1 MTKFRFALAAL
12 PLAIL
17 AGCGDGAGNV
27 TAPAG
32 SVANVAA
39 PAGANWVE
47 TVNVSPEG
55 GYVMGNPNAPIKL
68 VEFGSRT
75 CHVCAAFEEEGVP
88 ALKEKYISTGKV
100 SYEFRDF
107 LRGPVD
113 IAGALIAS
121 CNGTAPFFPLTEQM
135 MRGQEELLTKAQAS
149 LDQAAAAR
157 ISALPPAQQ
166 MTAIAEAVGFIDWA
180 KQRGVAE
187 PKLRQCLADTAK
199 IDALVAANTK
209 ATEEFEISGTP
220 TFLLNGRK
228 VEGTTWTQVEALL
241 KNAGA

>member
-1 MTKFRFALAAL
+1 VLTKFRFVLAAL
-12 PLAIL
+12 PIAIL

-32 SVANVAA
+32 SVTTVAA
-39 PAGANWVE
+39 PAGANWTE

-55 GYVMGNPNAPIKL
+55 GYVMGNPNAAIKL

-88 ALKEKYISTGKV
+88 ALKEKYIASGKV
-100 SYEFRDF
+100 SYEFRDY
-107 LRGPVD
+107 LRNPID

-135 MRGQEELLTKAQAS
+135 MKGQEEIMAKAQT
-149 LDQAAAAR
+149 LDQAASQR

-166 MTAIAEAVGFIDWA
+166 FTAFAEAVGLIEWS

-199 IDALVAANTK
+199 ADALVAANAK
-209 ATEEFEISGTP
+209 ATEEFQIAGTP
-220 TFLLNGRK
+220 TFLLNGGK
-228 VEGTTWTQVEALL
+228 VEGTTWTQIEALL

>member
-1 MTKFRFALAAL
+1 M
-12 PLAIL
+12 I
-17 AGCGDGAGNV
+17 AGCGDGAGNGT
-27 TAPAG
+27 TAAP
-32 SVANVAA
+32 VANVAA
-39 PAGANWVE
+39 PAGTNWVE

-75 CHVCAAFEEEGVP
+75 CHVCAAFEEEGVAP
-88 ALKEKYISTGKV
+88 LKEKYISTGKL

-107 LRGPVD
+107 LRNPID

-135 MRGQEELLTKAQAS
+135 MKGQEEILAKAQT
-149 LDQAAAAR
+149 LDQAASQR
-157 ISALPPAQQ
+157 IAVLPPAQQ
-166 MTAIAEAVGFIDWA
+166 FTAYAEAVGLIDWA

-199 IDALVAANTK
+199 ADALVAATTK
-209 ATEEFEISGTP
+209 ASEEFEIQGTP
-220 TFLLNGRK
+220 TFLINGRK
-228 VEGTTWTQVEALL
+228 VDGTSWAQIEPQL
-241 KNAGA
+241 KAAGG

>member
-1 MTKFRFALAAL
+1 MTRLPLLAA
-12 PLAIL
+12 AIPAL
-17 AGCGDGAGNV
+17 MIAGCGDGAGNS
-27 TAPAG
+27 TNAAP
-32 SVANVAA
+32 VANVAA
-39 PAGANWVE
+39 PAGTNWVE

-75 CHVCAAFEEEGVP
+75 CHVCAAFEEEGVEP
-88 ALKEKYISTGKV
+88 LKEKYISTGKV

-107 LRGPVD
+107 LRNPVD

-135 MRGQEELLTKAQAS
+135 MKGQDEIMAKVQAMDPAAQ
-149 LDQAAAAR
+149 QR
-157 ISALPPAQQ
+157 IATLPPAQQ
-166 MTAIAEAVGFIDWA
+166 FSAFAEAAGLIDWA

-199 IDALVAANTK
+199 ADALVAATTRD
-209 ATEEFEISGTP
+209 AEEFEIQGTP
-220 TFLLNGRK
+220 TFLINGSK
-228 VEGTTWTQVEALL
+228 VDGTSWAQIEPQL
-241 KNAGA
+241 KAAGG

>member
-1 MTKFRFALAAL
+1 MTKFRFAIAAL
-12 PLAIL
+12 PFALL

-39 PAGANWVE
+39 PAGSNWLE

-55 GYVMGNPNAPIKL
+55 GYVMGNPDAPIKL
-68 VEFGSRT
+68 VEYGSRT
-75 CHVCAAFEEEGVP
+75 CHVCAAFEDEGVP
-88 ALKEKYISTGKV
+88 ALKANYVATGKV

-107 LRGPVD
+107 MRNPID

-135 MRGQEELLTKAQAS
+135 MRGQEELLNRAQG
-149 LDQAAAAR
+149 LDQATQQR
-157 ISALPPAQQ
+157 LGTLPPEQLLPAY
-166 MTAIAEAVGFIDWA
+166 AEAVGLIEWG

-187 PKLRQCLADTAK
+187 PKLRQCLADTTKA
-199 IDALVAANTK
+199 DALAK
-209 ATEEFEISGTP
+209 ATADASQKFEIQGTP

-228 VEGTTWTQVEALL
+228 VDGTTWTVVEQAL